1 MSLLSN
7 LLLRS
12 AALLLA
18 LLAQTGGAQPA
29 ATNGTPDFQ
38 LTTTRHELEG
48 IGHYFRA
55 VAKVG
60 TNQFAFIVP
69 KGYVMRVDEAN
80 RQLRAVEREDKCSIT
95 VRLTEVPTNAVD
107 KATGSL
113 KPEVF
118 RELLLRRHPTA
129 KIIEELTLTAGG
141 QAGPAFDFTW
151 RNDSGFTLQ
160 NRIAFIPT
168 PAGLVEFHLLTS
180 AADKEEFTYALNSL
194 MLTFRLAVDG
204 KLDLPALLDKL

>member
-1 MSLLSN
+1 MSFHSN
-7 LLLRS
+7 FIVG

-18 LLAQTGGAQPA
+18 LLPLHSATAQPA
-29 ATNGTPDFQ
+29 VTNGAPDFQ

-55 VAKVG
+55 VARAG

-69 KGYVMRVDEAN
+69 KGYFMRVDEVN

-95 VRLTEVPTNAVD
+95 VRLVALPTNAVD

-118 RELLLRRHPTA
+118 QALILQRHPMA
-129 KIIEELTLTAGG
+129 KIVEELSLTAGG

-151 RNDSGFTLQ
+151 RNETGFTLQ
-160 NRIAFIPT
+160 SRTAFILT

-180 AADKEEFTYALNSL
+180 ATEKEEFTYALNSL
-194 MLTFRLAVDG
+194 MLTFRFAVNG
-204 KLDLPALLDKL
+204 RLELPELSNRL